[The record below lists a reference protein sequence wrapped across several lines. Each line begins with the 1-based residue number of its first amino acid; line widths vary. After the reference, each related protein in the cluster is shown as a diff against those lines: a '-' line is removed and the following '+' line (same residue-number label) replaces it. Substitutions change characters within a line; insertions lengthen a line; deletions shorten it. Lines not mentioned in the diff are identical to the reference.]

1 MTKLETKAFGRL
13 IIAKAAANR
22 GYISFASAEA
32 LVARG
37 HEGLKT
43 VLRHLRS
50 MQYCKIVPSND
61 PCEDGMRMIV
71 LTPEGLEEAGCI
83 SLEEAEKNW
92 EWV

>member
-1 MTKLETKAFGRL
+1 MTKLETKDFGRL

-32 LVARG
+32 LISSG

-43 VLRHLRS
+43 VLRHLRNLG
-50 MQYCKIVPSND
+50 YCKIVPSSD
-61 PCEDGMRMIV
+61 PFEDGMRMIV

-92 EWV
+92 GWV